1 MTPTVSLKAIEF
13 NTHAERQGTSRS
25 AGKLY
30 TSASNIKDLVTQC
43 GEAGCLLYQYYLSK
57 AGIDNFQY
65 TDEKSAKYFGW
76 KESKAKK
83 VRQKLDKANWHY
95 QVAGSHNNGTK
106 TVTTYLGQDKVR
118 EAKDIPNIW
127 SMSLNEASK
136 YGLTTVE
143 LSELVQLAIVSNP
156 TTKKE
161 AITLIDS
168 VKAMRGITP
177 LV

>member
-13 NTHAERQGTSRS
+13 NTHAERQKTNRS

-95 QVAGSHNNGTK
+95 QVAGSLNNGTK
-106 TVTTYLGQDKVR
+106 TVHTYLGQEVVR
-118 EAKDIPNIW
+118 EAKGIPNIW
-127 SMSLNEASK
+127 SMSQQEASK

-143 LSELVQLAIVSNP
+143 LSELVQLGNLSNP

-161 AITLIDS
+161 VLNLIATIIN
-168 VKAMRGITP
+168 KRK
-177 LV
+177 